1 MSVRPSVPP
10 KFSPSP
16 LISDALRSPTAAPG
30 SAQTASAKKPTGAEL
45 WNPSVK
51 VRVIKEHDFRRYFH
65 VEKGIGKASSPRAE
79 LQLRAGSAGSDLFII
94 PFYFWLLPLNGCFSR

>member
-1 MSVRPSVPP
+1 MSPP
-10 KFSPSP
+10 PDSPPSP
-16 LISDALRSPTAAPG
+16 LISDALRSPTGAPG

-65 VEKGIGKASSPRAE
+65 VEKGIGWLRVPEQSCSSVLVLPAWIY
-79 LQLRAGSAGSDLFII
+79 LLFLFI
-94 PFYFWLLPLNGCFSR
+94 FGCCR